1 MIKREWLLGIGL
13 ISGGMLSGALL
24 PAGALTS
31 SAAAQSA
38 NSKIGAVGAVN
49 VSATGQPQGGASQT
63 LFVGADVFQN
73 QTVRTDT
80 AGLADIM
87 FADESTI
94 TVGHSSEVVLDAF
107 VYDPNNQVGQLAVGL
122 SQGTMRFIGGH
133 ISKTSPVRIN
143 APQATMTIRGGIGL
157 FSFPPGQPGLVVFL
171 YGDELTAAGKDG
183 VEHSIRRPGFG
194 FIIENGVVT
203 GPFRVTDQQ
212 IAALRLELDNPTP
225 TQNNGIPIDP
235 LKSLQKFGSNDTFR
249 PDSPT
254 MTNDATTLS
263 ILNGT
268 GVRGVPGVTNVI
280 VDTTP
285 GS

>member
-13 ISGGMLSGALL
+13 ISGSMLPGAFL
-24 PAGALTS
+24 PGGALTS
-31 SAAAQSA
+31 TAQAQSA

-73 QTVRTDT
+73 QTVRTDA

-94 TVGHSSEVVLDAF
+94 TVGHASEVVLDAF
-107 VYDPNNQVGQLAVGL
+107 VYDPDNHLGQLAVGL
-122 SQGTMRFIGGH
+122 SKGTMRFIGGH
-133 ISKTSPVRIN
+133 ISKTSPVRIT
-143 APQATMTIRGGIGL
+143 APSVTMTIRGGIGL
-157 FSFPPGQPGLVVFL
+157 FSFLPGQPGLVVFL
-171 YGDELTAAGKDG
+171 YGDELTATGKDG

-194 FIIENGVVT
+194 FVIDQNGVVT

-212 IAALRLELDNPTP
+212 LADLRQQLDNPNP
-225 TQNNGIPIDP
+225 NQDNGVPIDP

-249 PDSPT
+249 PDSPV
-254 MTNDATTLS
+254 MTNDATNLS
-263 ILNGT
+263 ILNNT
-268 GVRGVPGVTNVI
+268 GVTGVI
-280 VDTTP
+280 IDTTP